1 MQGADMFVVGG
12 ESLIDL
18 ISKPVVADGARE
30 LVAKAGGSPMNCA
43 IALARLGQTAGF
55 LCPISRDSFGD
66 AILAPLKA
74 AGVEVLLAERVRE
87 PTTLAVVTD
96 DGHGNPR
103 YAFYREADRAFT
115 REGLL
120 AALPARP
127 DLFQIGG
134 FCPIEPR
141 DAEIWL
147 DVAQAAAAR
156 GATLSIDPNVRP
168 SLIADMDAYRAR
180 LGRFLDLAHIIKLS
194 EEDLE
199 ALAPGCAPEAQA
211 AALLERPN
219 CRLVVVTRGAEGSL
233 AFSRVAAARAGIF
246 PAAPGGDNVGAGDT
260 LMAGILTW
268 LADAG
273 ALAPARLAAL
283 DAEALGAM
291 LWFGAVAA
299 GLNCSRLGANP
310 PSRAEVEAVLGI

>member
-1 MQGADMFVVGG
+1 MFVVGG

-18 ISKPVVADGARE
+18 ISKPVAADGTRE

-43 IALARLGQTAGF
+43 IALARLGREAGF
-55 LCPISRDSFGD
+55 LCPISRDGFGD
-66 AILAPLKA
+66 LILQPLMA
-74 AGVEVLLAERVRE
+74 AGVAVLLGERVRA

-96 DGHGNPR
+96 DGHGNPH
-103 YAFYREADRAFT
+103 YAFYRKADRAFT
-115 REGLL
+115 RAGLV

-127 DLFQIGG
+127 ELFQIGG
-134 FCPIEPR
+134 FCAIEPA

-147 DVAQAAAAR
+147 DVAQVAAAR
-156 GATLSIDPNVRP
+156 GAVLSIDPNVRP
-168 SLIADMDAYRAR
+168 SLIADMDDYRVR
-180 LGRFLDLAHIIKLS
+180 LGRFLDLAHIIKMS

-199 ALAPGCAPEAQA
+199 ALAPGLAPEAHA
-211 AALLERPN
+211 AALLTRPN

-233 AFSRVAAARAGIF
+233 AFSQGASAAAGIF

-273 ALAPARLAAL
+273 ALAPERLGAL
-283 DAEALGAM
+283 DSAALGAM

-299 GLNCSRLGANP
+299 GLNCGRVGANP
-310 PSRAEVEAVLGI
+310 PRRAEVEAALGV